1 MIHRRLH
8 PTPLGPLLIEVANG
22 GLRRIG
28 FDPLPL
34 DGPADEPANDRP
46 AVDADA
52 QRLLDAACDQLDA
65 YFAGRRQVFDL
76 PLAALGTPF
85 QRRVWDALATID
97 YGRTCSYA
105 QIAAQV
111 GAPRAVRAVGAANA
125 RNPIGIVVPCH
136 RVIGTNGR
144 LTGYAGGLE
153 RKAQL
158 LRLEGVAL
166 ARA

>member
-1 MIHRRLH
+1 MIQRRLH
-8 PTPLGPLLIEVANG
+8 PSPLGPLLIEVADG

-34 DGPADEPANDRP
+34 DQPADEPP
-46 AVDADA
+46 AVDADS

-65 YFAGRRQVFDL
+65 YFAGRRQVFEL

-85 QRRVWDALATID
+85 QRRVWDALATIG

-136 RVIGTNGR
+136 RVIGADGR
-144 LTGYAGGLE
+144 LTGYAGGLA
-153 RKAQL
+153 RKARL
-158 LRLEGVAL
+158 LQLEGVGSL
-166 ARA
+166 RG